1 MMGIPQEHPMSTETL
16 PAPQEP
22 EQQEPLAATLTI
34 PQVAKVL
41 ACSPD
46 SVSTLI
52 KRGHLHAVKIGR
64 LVRIPAHSVQSLL
77 K

>member
-1 MMGIPQEHPMSTETL
+1 MSNETI

-22 EQQEPLAATLTI
+22 VQPPKPEQPAQEPLAATLTI
-34 PQVAKVL
+34 PQVARL
-41 ACSPD
+41 LSCSPD

-52 KRGHLHAVKIGR
+52 RRGHLHAVKIGR
-64 LVRIPAHSVQSLL
+64 LVRIPAHSVQNLL